1 MKTPGN
7 MRTLTLALLVVGIST
22 WIFTVCMVWM
32 FIKYQMVPDVL
43 VERFY
48 TCVVGEL
55 GMMGM
60 IQVVKTIRAGKDRQA
75 EEKAP
80 ENG

>member
-7 MRTLTLALLVVGIST
+7 MRTLTLALLVVGIYT
-22 WIFTVCMVWM
+22 WIFTVCMVWL

-55 GMMGM
+55 GVMGI
-60 IQVVKTIRAGKDRQA
+60 IQGIKTMCSSKD
-75 EEKAP
+75 KGSNKKTP
-80 ENG
+80 

>member
-22 WIFTVCMVWM
+22 WIFTVCMVWL

-60 IQVVKTIRAGKDRQA
+60 IQVVKTIRAGKDRQP

>member
-22 WIFTVCMVWM
+22 LLFTICMIWLFVRC
-32 FIKYQMVPDVL
+32 QMLPDVL

>member
-22 WIFTVCMVWM
+22 LIFTVCMVWL

-60 IQVVKTIRAGKDRQA
+60 IQVVKTIRAGKD
-75 EEKAP
+75 KGSDKKTP
-80 ENG
+80 